1 MDRQRGVPLGERVAR
16 HHQRTVESHIPA
28 VLQRFSQAPK
38 RSPISQSRFAN
49 SRLSLR
55 IPEDQD
61 PYSDDR
67 SVQGSSDTSPVT
79 PKHKLPLPH
88 IPLSPSRIFH
98 RSQSPQPSSSVI
110 SLLRNPSPF
119 FKSTPSPL
127 NLSLPSPLHSGHG
140 DHHFSRKL
148 FHRKR
153 KERANSEP
161 LEDWEVLDRTDSSHS
176 SLDDSPAHHSP
187 PSPAPAPSSGFAE
200 TWPYPDVFTED
211 TRVSVA
217 NRHPYRPSVRTVP
230 PAEERPQRPASPPFV
245 NRHIRRRTSSSLRS
259 DHVSAS
265 SAPVS
270 PISSSSASLFSSSSL
285 SLATVGRTLPQI
297 LIHMHLPRP
306 SSTMDPE
313 QPTFP
318 SNPHKSPPSSSQTD
332 GRTASC
338 S

>member
-1 MDRQRGVPLGERVAR
+1 GGEAPSTDRRI
-16 HHQRTVESHIPA
+16 TS
-28 VLQRFSQAPK
+28 S
-38 RSPISQSRFAN
+38 SRFAN

-88 IPLSPSRIFH
+88 IPLSPSRYSIDLSHHSPH
-98 RSQSPQPSSSVI
+98 R
-110 SLLRNPSPF
+110 L
-119 FKSTPSPL
+119 TPSPQSL
-127 NLSLPSPLHSGHG
+127 LPSPLHSGHG

-153 KERANSEP
+153 KERASSEP
-161 LEDWEVLDRTDSSHS
+161 LEDWEVLD
-176 SLDDSPAHHSP
+176 PHHSP

-265 SAPVS
+265 RALQYPQFFVFCF
-270 PISSSSASLFSSSSL
+270 LFSSSSL